1 MWKKNKFLTQ
11 SLKLDVYVADE
22 PFTFD
27 INMFNEESQLVIS
40 LLSQFLG
47 LDIDRF
53 IPKILLSLLF
63 NMSMC

>member
-11 SLKLDVYVADE
+11 SLKLDVYFVDE

-53 IPKILLSLLF
+53 VP
-63 NMSMC
+63 

>member
-11 SLKLDVYVADE
+11 SLKPDVCVADE
-22 PFTFD
+22 PFPSD

-53 IPKILLSLLF
+53 IPNLLLSLLF

>member
-22 PFTFD
+22 PFFD

>member
-1 MWKKNKFLTQ
+1 MWKKNKFLNQ

-22 PFTFD
+22 PFFD

-53 IPKILLSLLF
+53 IPNILLSLLF